1 MARAEKVTELL
12 HCRARRI
19 MQEVQDRMARAE
31 KVMHESPSQQLNP
44 NAYATYGSVKSSQQS
59 TLRERLQYQVSRAE
73 KQAERALKQ
82 KRLIELLD
90 KHPEVAEILDL
101 FEQVAK

>member
-1 MARAEKVTELL
+1 MKVEDSCKEDRSTL
-12 HCRARRI
+12 
-19 MQEVQDRMARAE
+19 QEVKDRMARAE
-31 KVMHESPSQQLNP
+31 KVTRESPSQQLNP

-73 KQAERALKQ
+73 KQAERTLKQ

-90 KHPEVAEILDL
+90 KHPKVAEILDL
-101 FEQVAK
+101 FEQV